1 MTLFF
6 KTENGI
12 TAIPIHNV
20 YSIKSF
26 GNWIIIKFF
35 NGDYVNRDF
44 VTTRKAEEVMINLKC
59 PEGAEQTMIEF
70 FQALKAGESVFVFD
84 NCIDVF

>member
-6 KTENGI
+6 KSENGI

-20 YSIKSF
+20 YSIRSF

-35 NGDYVNRDF
+35 NGDYATRDF
-44 VTTRKAEEVMINLKC
+44 ITTRKSEEIMLDMKC
-59 PEGAEQTMIEF
+59 TECAEQTMIDF
-70 FQALKAGESVFVFD
+70 FKALKAGESIFAFD